1 MEKNIF
7 KGTYTALITPF
18 TPDGDVDF
26 ESFENIIEHQINAGI
41 EGIVVCGSTGE
52 NFALTEKEKQA
63 LIIRAIEI
71 ANKRCQVIAGTGTNE
86 THSTLDYTVIAQEM
100 GADAALIVAPYYN
113 KPTQEALF
121 EHYRLIADECK
132 NFPIIPYNVPGR
144 TAVNINAD
152 TITKLANACPNI
164 VGVKE
169 ASGDLDQMMSIIKQ
183 APEGFALLSGD
194 DSLTL
199 PVILMG
205 GKGIISVISNYA
217 PKEFGDM
224 TRYALNGEYEKA
236 RELHYKLFDLMNLN
250 FIETNPQPVKYVM
263 SKLGFCNEVYRMP
276 LMPLTESSKSMLDEA
291 LKKADI
297 KL

>member
-1 MEKNIF
+1 MEKSIF

-63 LIIRAIEI
+63 LIIKAIEI
-71 ANKRCQVIAGTGTNE
+71 ADKRCQVIAGTGTNE

-132 NFPIIPYNVPGR
+132 NLPIIPYNVPGR
-144 TAVNINAD
+144 TAVNINPD
-152 TITKLANACPNI
+152 TITKLAKACPNI

-169 ASGDLDQMMSIIKQ
+169 ASGDLEQMMSIIQ
-183 APEGFALLSGD
+183 HAPKGFSLLSGD
-194 DSLTL
+194 DALTL

-205 GKGIISVISNYA
+205 GQGIISVISNYA

-236 RELHYKLFDLMNLN
+236 REIHYKLFDLMNLD

-276 LMPLTESSKSMLDEA
+276 LMPMAECNKKILDDA
-291 LKKADI
+291 LAKANI
-297 KL
+297 KA